1 MSNRIELEIVALSTS
16 SLQSQT
22 YVVVLGEVNGVRKL
36 PIVIG
41 VNEAQA
47 IAVILENMR
56 STRPLTHDLM
66 KNLMDSTHI
75 QLTEVVISKI
85 QEGVFYAKLICKFNH
100 TDIEIDSR
108 TSDAL
113 ALAVRFDCPIYTYS
127 SILDNAGIQLD
138 KESTQKDS
146 LQNELSNL
154 SPSEKEELNIKQM
167 TIAELQNKLNEALE
181 TEDYIKAAKIRDEIN
196 SRK

>member
-75 QLTEVVISKI
+75 QLTEVIISKI

-127 SILDNAGIQLD
+127 SILDNAGIQPD
-138 KESTQKDS
+138 KESTQKD
-146 LQNELSNL
+146 LPQNELSNL
-154 SPSEKEELNIKQM
+154 SPSEKEEFNIKKM
-167 TIAELQNKLNEALE
+167 TVAELQNKLNEALE